1 MTDRVHLLVL
11 GAPTEVIQRV
21 LHHVWDARISAIVSP
36 SAARTF
42 RGVEELEDFVVLSD
56 EANEAGYLDVARR
69 LHREDPFT
77 AVVSPLDPLT
87 YAAATLAQEW
97 GLTTAPTPESVRR
110 TLDKSLFRTTLR
122 DAGLQQVRS
131 AVVDGPDDIHRF
143 GDAHGWPV
151 VVKPLSGAGST
162 GVTRRCVRSDV
173 DRAWRRAATRTAD
186 TPTGVVLVEEFIA
199 GDVLVVDT
207 FSVDGVHVVT
217 AIGCEV
223 MAMDPPVIVCSGMP
237 APLPFERLHEAI
249 AKVEA
254 MLTAVGHRLGPAHTE
269 LLVSADGM
277 EILECQLRLGGEFP
291 ELTALSG
298 GPDTYDLWA
307 LALIGAD
314 PRPVLA
320 EAPSWSD
327 PRRRGAAILYG
338 GGDRHARLRSVEGL
352 EKARARRGVVHA
364 DAAATSRSA
373 MRPIQDT
380 EDRQVAVTAEGSSYA
395 EAVRNAARGMRDV
408 ALRSDGVSVHLS
420 ADSAT
425 AMRGVNR

>member
-1 MTDRVHLLVL
+1 M
-11 GAPTEVIQRV
+11 
-21 LHHVWDARISAIVSP
+21 LHHVWDARISAIIGP
-36 SAARTF
+36 SAARIF
-42 RGVEELEDFVVLSD
+42 RSMEELEDVIVLSD
-56 EANEAGYLDVARR
+56 EANEARYLDVARR

-77 AVVSPLDPLT
+77 AVISPLDPLT
-87 YAAATLAQEW
+87 HAAATLAQEW

-110 TLDKSLFRTTLR
+110 TLDKSVFRTTLR
-122 DAGLQQVRS
+122 DAGLQRVPA
-131 AVVDGPDDIHRF
+131 AVVDGPDDIRRF

-162 GVTRRCVRSDV
+162 GVTRRCGRSDV
-173 DRAWRRAATRTAD
+173 DDAWRRAATRTAD
-186 TPTGVVLVEEFIA
+186 TPTGAVMVEQFIA

-207 FSVDGVHVVT
+207 FSVHGEHIVT
-217 AIGCEV
+217 ATGCEV

-237 APLPFERLHEAI
+237 APLPMERMHEAI

-254 MLTAVGHRLGPAHTE
+254 MLTVVGHRIGPAHTE
-269 LLVSADGM
+269 LLVSAEGM

-320 EAPSWSD
+320 ESPAWSD
-327 PRRRGAAILYG
+327 PSRRGAAILYG

-352 EKARARRGVVHA
+352 AEAGARRGVVHA
-364 DAAATSRSA
+364 DAAATSRRV

-380 EDRQVAVTAEGSSYA
+380 DDRQVAIMAEGPSYA

-408 ALRSDGVSVHLS
+408 ALRSDGVAVHLS

-425 AMRGVNR
+425 AVKGVSR